1 MMISGLVWAS
11 SIPLLFQSGDITN
24 QTITIFVLTG
34 LCAGAILSY
43 GIDYFVLLGILLP
56 ITLTLFASLVAE
68 GSHDSLSTSV
78 MVALFLT
85 FAIAL
90 SRKSNKD
97 YIENITLARAA
108 ILGKNREK
116 ANTHIMEMIAH
127 NETLDKI
134 LEEIV
139 LNLEKQDASMLC
151 SILLLDKE
159 GKHLK
164 LMAAPSLPD
173 FYNKAIDG
181 IAIGPDV
188 GCCGAAAYTGSRVIA
203 EDILK
208 HPNWKNYTEL
218 ATKANLRACWSE
230 PIKDATDALLGTFA
244 IYHRQPTTPTEKD
257 IQTIM
262 HNAAL
267 VGIAV
272 GLARNYQ
279 EQRLAAL
286 LYQNTT
292 ESMMITDSNN
302 TIIAVNPAFTNDT
315 GYRDTEV
322 IGKNPH
328 ILKSGRHDSAFY
340 DDFYHALNT
349 TGKWQGE
356 IWNRRKNGEIYPQ
369 WINIS
374 TIYGD
379 DGEMLNRV
387 CLATDVTNRKQSE
400 ELIWRQANFDSL
412 TDLPNRHMFHE
423 QFQQEIKKTQRSNL
437 PLALFFI
444 DLDEFKEVNDTL
456 GHHMGDL
463 LLKETA
469 QRLSHCIRESD
480 TTARL
485 DTIARL
491 GGDEFT
497 IILSELNSIEC
508 VERIAQRILEKIA
521 EPYHLKEEVVHISA
535 SIGIT
540 LYPDD
545 STDIDTLLKNAD
557 QAMYA
562 AKKEGKNRFSYF
574 TSSMQ
579 AKVLKRMQ
587 LTKDLRSALAKQQ
600 FHLVYQPI
608 VNLNTNKVIKAEALI
623 RWQHPTKGLVS
634 PAEFIPI
641 AESTGLI
648 NEIGNWVFFEAIEQ
662 AKLWRQ
668 SINPDFQ
675 ISINKSPIQFQHIA
689 KNEGEN
695 GLNWPQYLQAHDIEG
710 SSIAV
715 EITEGFLLE
724 NSEALHHHLLE
735 FRDAGIQVAL
745 DDFGTGYSSLS
756 YLKKFDIDY
765 LKIDQSFVQNLEAES
780 DDMALC
786 QAIIVMAHKL
796 NLKVIAEG
804 IETQEQLNL
813 LKASGCDFGQGYF
826 LSKPLTADRFEQFI
840 ANKKL

>member
-1 MMISGLVWAS
+1 MRFVSKLKDEWLAFSPIKADILDYLCQSNVSHITSYLLAILFAVGILLTNSVDTSHVCLWFTMITITYIGRMLIIRSYRRANTKNILWLNRFRIIMMISGLVWAS

-43 GIDYFVLLGILLP
+43 GIDYFVLWGILLP

-68 GSHDSLSTSV
+68 GSHESLSISV
-78 MVALFLT
+78 MVVLFLT

-97 YIENITLARAA
+97 YIKNITLARAA

-116 ANTHIMEMIAH
+116 ANANIMEMIAQ
-127 NETLDKI
+127 NESLDKV
-134 LEEIV
+134 LVEIV
-139 LNLEKQDASMLC
+139 RNLEQQDTSMLC
-151 SILLLDKE
+151 SILLLDNE
-159 GKHLK
+159 GKHLR

-173 FYNKAIDG
+173 FYNIAIDG

-188 GCCGAAAYTGSRVIA
+188 GCCGAAAYTGERVIA
-203 EDILK
+203 EDILS
-208 HPNWKNYTEL
+208 HPNWRNYTEL
-218 ATKANLRACWSE
+218 ATKAHLRACWSE
-230 PIKDATDALLGTFA
+230 PIKDAKDALLGTFA
-244 IYHRQPTTPTEKD
+244 IYHTQPTIPSETD
-257 IQTIM
+257 IQTIT
-262 HNAAL
+262 HQAAL

-272 GLARNYQ
+272 GLASNYQ

-302 TIIAVNPAFTNDT
+302 TIIAVNPAFTKDT
-315 GYRDTEV
+315 GYRDIDV
-322 IGKNPH
+322 IGKNPS
-328 ILKSGRHDSAFY
+328 ILKSGRQDNAFY
-340 DDFYHALNT
+340 DSFYHAINT

-369 WINIS
+369 CIKIS

-379 DGEMLNRV
+379 DGEVLNRV
-387 CLATDVTNRKQSE
+387 CLATDVTNKKQSE

-412 TDLPNRHMFHE
+412 TGLPNRHMFHE

-463 LLKETA
+463 LLKETG
-469 QRLSHCIRESD
+469 QRLCNCIRESD

-485 DTIARL
+485 DTVARL

-497 IILSELNSIEC
+497 IILSELNNIEC
-508 VERIAQRILEKIA
+508 VVHIAQRILERIA
-521 EPYHLKEEVVHISA
+521 EPYHLKDEVVHVSA

-540 LYPDD
+540 LYPND
-545 STDIDTLLKNAD
+545 STEIDTLLKNAD

-562 AKKEGKNRFSYF
+562 AKSEGKNRFSYF

-579 AKVLKRMQ
+579 AKVLKRMA
-587 LTKDLRSALAKQQ
+587 LTKDLRNALAKQQ

-608 VNLNTNKVIKAEALI
+608 VNLSTNKVMKAEALI
-623 RWQHPTKGLVS
+623 RWHHPTKGLVS

-648 NEIGNWVFFEAIEQ
+648 NKIGDWVFFEVIEQ
-662 AKLWRQ
+662 EKLWRQ
-668 SINPDFQ
+668 SLDPDFQ
-675 ISINKSPIQFQHIA
+675 ISINKGLT
-689 KNEGEN
+689 NEMCM
-695 GLNWPQYLQAHDIEG
+695 
-710 SSIAV
+710 
-715 EITEGFLLE
+715 F
-724 NSEALHHHLLE
+724 
-735 FRDAGIQVAL
+735 
-745 DDFGTGYSSLS
+745 
-756 YLKKFDIDY
+756 
-765 LKIDQSFVQNLEAES
+765 
-780 DDMALC
+780 
-786 QAIIVMAHKL
+786 
-796 NLKVIAEG
+796 
-804 IETQEQLNL
+804 
-813 LKASGCDFGQGYF
+813 
-826 LSKPLTADRFEQFI
+826 FI
-840 ANKKL
+840 